1 VLTVFDRLHAEGR
14 TIVVITHEPDV
25 AAHAR
30 RVVRLRDGLV
40 VSDEGA
46 VAAPLVAAG

>member
-1 VLTVFDRLHAEGR
+1 MPSPEGR

-30 RVVRLRDGLV
+30 RIVRLRDGLV
-40 VSDEGA
+40 VSGERT
-46 VAAPLVAAG
+46 APTLVAAG